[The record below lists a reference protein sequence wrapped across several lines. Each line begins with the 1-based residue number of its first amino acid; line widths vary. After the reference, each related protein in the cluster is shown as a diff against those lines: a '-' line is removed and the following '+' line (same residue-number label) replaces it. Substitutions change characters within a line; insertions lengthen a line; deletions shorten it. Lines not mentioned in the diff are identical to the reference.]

1 MKTGHRILVVA
12 AVLALAASA
21 FADNLLLNAD
31 FETGDLSNWLVFGES
46 PSSGASVV
54 AGDNGPSLPGNH
66 YAFLDNQAQGLALVL
81 KQSTEAGSGV
91 AGDVVYS
98 IDLKLLQADIG
109 GVLFVNIFAEQAGG
123 GVIGGSGLLG
133 PLWPWNDWQTFDGTF
148 SAPAGTDF
156 LTIQVEA
163 VTGATVGSTCLVC
176 VDNVILDQGT
186 VPVDE
191 LTFSEVKSLFR

>member
-1 MKTGHRILVVA
+1 MKTGHRILVLA
-12 AVLALAASA
+12 AVLALAATAS
-21 FADNLLLNAD
+21 ADNLLLNAD

-46 PSSGASVV
+46 PSSGASVI
-54 AGDNGPSLPGNH
+54 AGDNGPSLPGDH
-66 YAFLDNQAQGLALVL
+66 CAFMDNQAQGLALVL

-98 IDLKLLQADIG
+98 IDLKLLQADVG

-133 PLWPWNDWQTFDGTF
+133 PLWPWNDWQTFGGTF

-163 VTGATVGSTCLVC
+163 VTGATVGSNCLVY

-191 LTFSEVKSLFR
+191 LTFSEVKTLFR